1 MSKLNKELTVLA
13 VITIVT
19 ALSIAQLHKTG
30 DKAINEKGRQK
41 ANNIVLLLPLPCSAT
56 LR

>member
-41 ANNIVLLLPLPCSAT
+41 ANNIVLLLPLPCSAI